1 MCMHTSLGISMF
13 KYTQLQ
19 DILVRVVKNASIPGF
34 LSAYSGCTFDTTGM
48 FNDSVCILL
57 LRCSSTGWLEHWYIL
72 SVLY

>member
-1 MCMHTSLGISMF
+1 MCMYTSLGISMF

-48 FNDSVCILL
+48 FNNSVCTFL
-57 LRCSSTGWLEHWYIL
+57 YITITL
-72 SVLY
+72 QKYRLARTLVHSY